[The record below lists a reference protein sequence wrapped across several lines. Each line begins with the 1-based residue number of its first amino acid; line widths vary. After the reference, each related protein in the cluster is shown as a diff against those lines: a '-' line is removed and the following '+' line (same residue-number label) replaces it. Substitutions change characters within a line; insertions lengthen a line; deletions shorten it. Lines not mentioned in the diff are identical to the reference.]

1 MSKPALI
8 SLRGALALAR
18 NVGGRI
24 MKVCVVGAGPCGLT
38 TIKQLLDEGHDVV
51 CFDKN
56 PDVGGIWLRHDGDGD
71 RMKAYDDLFLTISIK
86 LMAYSDFPFQG
97 DRKFYS
103 RAEYFDYLKAYAD
116 RFGLA
121 EHIRCGSEV
130 TNVTR
135 VSDRWVVSVRRDGIE
150 SKEPFDAVAV
160 CSGPFKTPNRNIA
173 GLENFTGEI
182 VHSAEYRNNDR
193 FRDKRVL
200 IVGLAESGAD
210 IVRQIGDVAS
220 ACTLA
225 IRSYTYLLPRVSDA
239 TRTTDHGTVRA
250 HHHEMYR
257 RATTYPLELQSF
269 WGHGRLAKALFLV
282 MSVVYGL
289 AVSALG
295 AFGRRTGSDA
305 TSNPMG
311 ESIRPAKLDVDTIE
325 NDENWHLIETWN
337 RRSHPEGSW
346 SPRRIF
352 CKNVSFIPAIA
363 AGRVTLNDTGIH
375 SSDGNV
381 VTFLDGKVDEFD
393 TVVLCTGFEHDFSIG
408 DLQVKDGNVR
418 NLYKHFLHPE
428 HQGSAA
434 FIGFVRPFSGGIPIC
449 AEMQA
454 RYFAQVCSGKL
465 QVADNLGQLIERDK
479 EWEEHWTALS
489 PNQTESIPS
498 QVMYL
503 DSLAREIGCL
513 VPMSKMLFNPRLF
526 IQLWFGS
533 FNQSS
538 YRIVGPHNL
547 GRAAL
552 DDLYSEAVEN
562 RRDMAFRHALLQL
575 TPSFVHQKHMMGTPT
590 LKWVDSPLLGGT
602 YSSSDSPAPEL
613 VSSRAVG

>member
-1 MSKPALI
+1 
-8 SLRGALALAR
+8 
-18 NVGGRI
+18 

-38 TIKQLLDEGHDVV
+38 TIKQFIDEGHDVV

-56 PDVGGIWLRHDGDGD
+56 ADVGGIWLRHEGDGD
-71 RMKAYDDLFLTISIK
+71 RMKAYDDLYLTISMK
-86 LMAYSDFPFQG
+86 LMAYSDFPFTG

-103 RAEYFDYLKAYAD
+103 RGEYLDYLKAYAD
-116 RFGLA
+116 RFGLR
-121 EHIRCGSEV
+121 EHIRLSSEV
-130 TNVTR
+130 TDVQQ
-135 VSDRWVVSVRRDGIE
+135 VSDRWVVSVRRDGVE

-160 CSGPFKTPNRNIA
+160 CSGPFKTPNRSIA

-182 VHSAEYRNNDR
+182 VHSSEYRNNER
-193 FRDKRVL
+193 FRGKRVL

-210 IVRQIGDVAS
+210 IVRQIADVAS
-220 ACTLA
+220 ACTLS
-225 IRSYTYLLPRVSDA
+225 IRSYSYLLPRVSDR
-239 TRTTDHGTVRA
+239 TRATDHGTVRA

-257 RATTYPLELQSF
+257 RATTYPLELETF
-269 WGHGRLAKALFLV
+269 WGRGRLAKPLFLA
-282 MSVVYGL
+282 MSVIYGL
-289 AVSALG
+289 AVSL
-295 AFGRRTGSDA
+295 FGMFGSSRNNIEA
-305 TSNPMG
+305 GVNPMG
-311 ESIRPAKLDVDTIE
+311 ESIDPPKLDVNTAD
-325 NDENWHLIETWN
+325 NAENWKLIETWN

-363 AGRVTLNDTGIH
+363 AGRVALNDAGIA
-375 SSDGNV
+375 SSGGNR
-381 VTFLDGKVDEFD
+381 VTFKDSVEGEFD

-408 DLQVKDGNVR
+408 DLHVKDGNVR

-428 HQGSAA
+428 HGGTVA

-454 RYFAQVCSGKL
+454 RYFARVCSGA
-465 QVADNLGQLIERDK
+465 QQLPENIDEVIVREK

-489 PNQTESIPS
+489 PLQTESIPS

-513 VPMSKMLFNPRLF
+513 IPMHKMLFNPKLF

-547 GRAAL
+547 GRSAL
-552 DDLYSEAVEN
+552 ADLYSEPVRN
-562 RRDMAFRHALLQL
+562 RRDMALRHALLQL

-590 LKWVDSPLLGGT
+590 LHWVDSPLLGGT
-602 YSSSDSPAPEL
+602 YTRSTSPTPDL
-613 VSSRAVG
+613 VSARAVG

>member
-1 MSKPALI
+1 
-8 SLRGALALAR
+8 
-18 NVGGRI
+18 

-56 PDVGGIWLRHDGDGD
+56 PDIGGIWLRYEGDGD
-71 RMKAYDDLFLTISIK
+71 RMKAYDDLYLTISMK
-86 LMAYSDFPFQG
+86 LMAYSDYPFHG

-103 RAEYFDYLKAYAD
+103 RGEYFEYLSAYTD
-116 RFGLA
+116 RFGLR
-121 EHIRCGSEV
+121 ERIRFGSEV
-130 TNVTR
+130 TNVER
-135 VSDRWVVSVRRDGIE
+135 ISDRWVVSVHRDGID

-160 CSGPFKTPNRNIA
+160 CSGPFKTPNRTIA

-182 VHSAEYRNNDR
+182 VHSSEYRNNEP
-193 FRDKRVL
+193 FRGKRVL

-220 ACTLA
+220 ACTLS
-225 IRSYTYLLPRVSDA
+225 IRSYSYLLPRVSDR

-257 RATTYPLELQSF
+257 RATTYPLELQTF
-269 WGHGRLAKALFLV
+269 WGGSRLAKALFLV
-282 MSVVYGL
+282 MSVVYGF
-289 AVSALG
+289 ATSVLG
-295 AFGRRTGSDA
+295 AFGVSRNKGDA
-305 TSNPMG
+305 GAAVNPMG
-311 ESIRPAKLDVDTIE
+311 DSIEPPKLDVETVE
-325 NDENWHLIETWN
+325 NAENWKLIETWN

-352 CKNVSFIPAIA
+352 CKNVSFIPSIA
-363 AGRVTLNDTGIH
+363 AGRVTLNDAGIE
-375 SSDGNV
+375 SSAGNTV
-381 VTFLDGKVDEFD
+381 SFRDYAEGEFD
-393 TVVLCTGFEHDFSIG
+393 TIVLCTGFEHDFSIG
-408 DLQVKDGNVR
+408 DLHVTDGNVR

-428 HQGSAA
+428 HNGTAA

-454 RYFAQVCSGKL
+454 RYFARVCSGKQQL
-465 QVADNLGQLIERDK
+465 PANLDDVIGREK

-489 PNQTESIPS
+489 PRQTESIPS

-513 VPMSKMLFNPRLF
+513 VPMRKMLFNPKLF

-552 DDLYSEAVEN
+552 ADLYSEPVEN
-562 RRDMAFRHALLQL
+562 RRDMALRHALLQL

-590 LKWVDSPLLGGT
+590 LNWVDSPLLGGT
-602 YSSSDSPAPEL
+602 YTSSDSPAPAL
-613 VSSRAVG
+613 VSSRTVG

>member
-1 MSKPALI
+1 
-8 SLRGALALAR
+8 
-18 NVGGRI
+18 

-56 PDVGGIWLRHDGDGD
+56 PDVGGIWLRHDGDDD
-71 RMKAYDDLFLTISIK
+71 RMKAYDDLYLTVSMK

-97 DRKFYS
+97 ERRFYS
-103 RAEYFDYLKAYAD
+103 RAEYFDYLKTYAD
-116 RFGLA
+116 RFGLRA
-121 EHIRCGSEV
+121 RIRFGSEV
-130 TNVTR
+130 TNVQR
-135 VSDRWVVSVRRDGIE
+135 VSDRWVVSVRRDGID

-160 CSGPFKTPNRNIA
+160 CSGPFKTPNRTVA

-182 VHSAEYRNNDR
+182 VHSSEYRNSDR
-193 FRDKRVL
+193 FRGKRVL

-225 IRSYTYLLPRVSDA
+225 IRSYSYLLPRVSDR

-257 RATTYPLELQSF
+257 RASTYPLELQTF
-269 WGHGRLAKALFLV
+269 WGRSPLAKALFLV
-282 MSVVYGL
+282 MSVVYGF
-289 AVSALG
+289 ATSALA
-295 AFGRRTGSDA
+295 AFGGRRRTDGA
-305 TSNPMG
+305 TINPMG
-311 ESIRPAKLDVDTIE
+311 ESIEPAKLDVNTLE
-325 NDENWHLIETWN
+325 NGENWKLIETWN

-352 CKNVSFIPAIA
+352 CKNVSFIPSIA
-363 AGRVTLNDTGIH
+363 AGRVTLNDAGIE
-375 SSDGNV
+375 SSAGN
-381 VTFLDGKVDEFD
+381 KVAFRDSTEGEFD
-393 TVVLCTGFEHDFSIG
+393 TIVLCTGFEHDFNIG
-408 DLQVKDGNVR
+408 DLQVEDGNVR
-418 NLYKHFLHPE
+418 TLYKHFLHPE
-428 HQGSAA
+428 HQGTVA

-454 RYFAQVCSGKL
+454 RYFARVCSGTQEL
-465 QVADNLGQLIERDK
+465 PANLDDVIEREKD
-479 EWEEHWTALS
+479 WEEHWTALS
-489 PNQTESIPS
+489 PRQTESIPS

-513 VPMSKMLFNPRLF
+513 VPMSMMLLNPKLF

-533 FNQSS
+533 FNQSG

-552 DDLYSEAVEN
+552 DDLYSEPVGN
-562 RRDMAFRHALLQL
+562 RRDMAFRHSVLQL
-575 TPSFVHQKHMMGTPT
+575 APSFVHQKHMMGTPT
-590 LKWVDSPLLGGT
+590 LNWVDSPLLGGT
-602 YSSSDSPAPEL
+602 YAASETTAPEL
-613 VSSRAVG
+613 VSSRAMG